1 MAKKRAADH
10 DTATVAERADV
21 AVGLPAA
28 TEVDAALVDQAVAD
42 LNAIY
47 ASKGIETAR
56 ALGEYVVDRFFGGDV
71 DTATRF
77 GASGAR
83 HRSFRA
89 LAERDDLH
97 VSHAHLWVSV
107 RVLGQLRQ
115 LPPDVASAL
124 PLSHHRRLLAI
135 HDEETKVRLAEEAVR
150 SGLTVKALEAEV
162 AHARA
167 QVATGAKRGRRP
179 LPGWVKAVNALGRI
193 EFRVEE
199 VTAEMVEGLGEER
212 GAEIVGTIEEAIRSL
227 EELRGRIVGGRG

>member
-1 MAKKRAADH
+1 MPKKRAAAN
-10 DTATVAERADV
+10 DTATIASVEV
-21 AVGLPAA
+21 PLPLPGA

-71 DTATRF
+71 DEATGF
-77 GASGAR
+77 GPSGER

-107 RVLGQLRQ
+107 RVLAQLRQ
-115 LPPDVASAL
+115 LPDEVASAL

-150 SGLTVKALEAEV
+150 NGLTVKALEAEV

-167 QVATGAKRGRRP
+167 QVATGATRGRKP
-179 LPGWVKAVNALGRI
+179 LAGWVKAVNALGRI
-193 EFRVEE
+193 EFQVED

-212 GAEIVGTIEEAIRSL
+212 GAEIVGTIDEAIRAL
-227 EELRGRIVGGRG
+227 EELRGRILGGRG